1 MDTIHTD
8 EDSIKI
14 EFPCEYPVKVMGKNT
29 DNFSAA
35 ILEIIR
41 HHAPDLR
48 EENISFRP
56 SRNKNYLAVNVI
68 IYATG
73 TQQLQA
79 LFDDLKASGRV
90 SMVL

>member
-1 MDTIHTD
+1 MQVD

-14 EFPCEYPVKVMGKNT
+14 EFPCDYPIKVMGKNE
-29 DNFSAA
+29 DDYKEVV
-35 ILEIIR
+35 LDIIR
-41 HHAPDLR
+41 RHAPDLR
-48 EENISFRP
+48 EENISFRA
-56 SRNKNYLAVNVI
+56 SRNKNYLAVNVT

-73 TQQLQA
+73 VKQLQE